1 MNQPNHQLSLWL
13 HKRHVADISYEP
25 LNESW
30 SLRYAD
36 EWSADRQAFAL
47 SPALPLDGE
56 STSASIR
63 RFIENLL
70 PEGRA
75 LDIVASAQG
84 VAKSNVYGLIRA
96 LGAETTGAFR
106 FLPHGEDGSAE
117 PERIHPREIS
127 LAELDERI
135 GERESRPLV
144 EWDGKVR
151 MSVAGYQDKLLVYA
165 NGEPGEVPLFLPD
178 FPLASTHIL
187 KPEPADAHLP
197 HMVANEHFCMTLAR
211 RLGLP
216 AANVSILRTP
226 RPVLAITRFDRTAH
240 NDTSG
245 AWVERKHIID
255 ACQASDLPATYKY
268 ERNIGSVGEAA
279 LYRDGVSLPKL
290 FDLLEHATRKA
301 ADRLAILR
309 WALFQLVIGNSDAHG
324 KNFSFFV
331 HRSGLQAAPW
341 YDLVSVV
348 QYPQFSHDLAMAFG
362 DEFNLD
368 QIKAYSL
375 ADFAQR
381 CAIDRQLLV
390 RECRRMREGVR
401 KHAIEVASSQPYLPG
416 ERALVDKIAEF
427 ALSQSDRMAKL
438 AEEAS
443 RISPDML

>member
-1 MNQPNHQLSLWL
+1 MKQPTHQLSLWL
-13 HKRHVADISYEP
+13 HKRHVADIGYEP
-25 LNESW
+25 LNEAW
-30 SLRYAD
+30 SLRYTD
-36 EWSADRQAFAL
+36 EWREDLQAFAL
-47 SPALPLDGE
+47 SPAIPLNTE
-56 STSASIR
+56 CSSAPIR

-96 LGAETTGAFR
+96 LGTETTGAFR
-106 FLPHGEDGSAE
+106 FLPHGEDGSTE
-117 PERIHPREIS
+117 PARIRPREIT

-135 GERESRPLV
+135 GERESRPLA

-165 NGEPGEVPLFLPD
+165 NGEPSEAPMFLPD

-187 KPEPADAHLP
+187 KPEPVDARLP
-197 HMVANEHFCMTLAR
+197 HMVANEHFCMTLAK

-216 AANVSILRTP
+216 AAIVSILRTP
-226 RPVLAITRFDRTAH
+226 RPVLAIARFDRTTH

-255 ACQASDLPATYKY
+255 ACQASDLPAAYKY

-279 LYRDGVSLPKL
+279 LYRDGVSLPRL
-290 FDLLEHATRKA
+290 FGLLAHATRKA
-301 ADRLAILR
+301 ADRLAMLR
-309 WALFQLVIGNSDAHG
+309 WALFQLMIGNSDAHG

-331 HRSGLQAAPW
+331 NRSGLQAAPW

-368 QIKAYSL
+368 QIKAFSL

-381 CAIDRQLLV
+381 CGIDRQLLV
-390 RECRRMREGVR
+390 RECRRLRDGVWQ
-401 KHAIEVASSQPYLPG
+401 HAADVANSQPYLPE
-416 ERALVDKIAEF
+416 ERELVNKIVEF
-427 ALSQSDRMAKL
+427 ALSQAHRLEAISR
-438 AEEAS
+438 EAS
-443 RISPDML
+443 RIPPNLL

>member
-13 HKRHVADISYEP
+13 HKRHVADIGYEP
-25 LNESW
+25 LNEAW
-30 SLRYAD
+30 SLRYTD
-36 EWSADRQAFAL
+36 DWLQNRQAFAL
-47 SPALPLDGE
+47 SPALPLGTE
-56 STSASIR
+56 CSSASIR

-106 FLPHGEDGSAE
+106 FLPHGEDGSTE
-117 PERIHPREIS
+117 PARNRPREIT
-127 LAELDERI
+127 LVELDERI

-165 NGEPGEVPLFLPD
+165 NGEPGEAPMFLPD
-178 FPLASTHIL
+178 FPVASTHIL
-187 KPEPADAHLP
+187 KPEPAGARLP
-197 HMVANEHFCMTLAR
+197 YMVANEHFCMTLAK

-216 AANVSILRTP
+216 AATVSILRTP
-226 RPVLAITRFDRTAH
+226 RPVLAITRFDRIAH
-240 NDTSG
+240 NGTSG

-255 ACQASDLPATYKY
+255 ACQASDLPAAYKY

-290 FDLLEHATRKA
+290 FGLLEHATRKA
-301 ADRLAILR
+301 ADRQAMLR

-368 QIKAYSL
+368 QIKAFSL

-381 CAIDRQLLV
+381 CGIDRQLLV
-390 RECRRMREGVR
+390 RECRRIRDGVR
-401 KHAIEVASSQPYLPG
+401 QHAVEVANSQPYLKE
-416 ERALVDKIAEF
+416 ERELVIKIVEF
-427 ALSQSDRMAKL
+427 AKEQSERLEA
-438 AEEAS
+438 ASREAS
-443 RISPDML
+443 GISPNML